1 MRKSTTVKIDG
12 KAITVEELQGSD
24 VVELM
29 ESDEGV
35 GLLLSAA
42 SGMAKAVNSL
52 MPKCVD
58 INIGALSASELM
70 ELQEAFY
77 KVNADFFA
85 QLPARIEKMTGAAEA
100 LGKRMGVS
108 LKQRAS

>member
-85 QLPARIEKMTGAAEA
+85 QLPARIEKMTARQRRWE
-100 LGKRMGVS
+100 KEWES
-108 LKQRAS
+108 L